1 MGKVYLAED
10 TSLGRKVAVKFLSS
24 NKAADPESRKR
35 FVHEARA
42 QAMLSHPNIAT
53 FHEVGEEGDRV
64 FIVMEYIEGQ
74 PLSRLVSSEKFSLPE
89 IPDLAI
95 QVGEGLQ
102 AAHEKGVVHRDI
114 KPENVLVTSKHH
126 AKITDFGL
134 AKWKGASTLTQTGA
148 RIGTA
153 YYMSPEQV
161 EGKKVDH
168 RTDIFSLG
176 IVLYELLCA
185 RRPFEGDTETA
196 VFYDLINNHP
206 QPLARYARN
215 LPEKLEQI
223 VMKCLAKKPEERYQ
237 SAADLVADLKMLK
250 RTSEIRV
257 SLTYPEKTKSKRW
270 LTVGLATG
278 GLALIAMTGFHFLA
292 DKSEAI
298 DSVAVLPFVNVNA
311 NPDVEYLADGITE
324 NIINSLSSIPRLKVV
339 PRSTVFRYKGNQV
352 DPQEVGAKLG
362 VGAVLAGRVV
372 QHGENLN
379 IQVDLVDIG
388 KRSQIWGE
396 QYNRKLSDI
405 LVLQE
410 EIIREIPRKLQIG
423 LSESDREQLTKRYT
437 ENTAAYQLYLK
448 GRYYFDKRTS
458 EGVKK
463 SIEYFLQAIERDSN
477 YALAYAGLANSYN
490 PQDIKLPPREAY
502 TMTKTA
508 VIRALE
514 IDDRL
519 AEAHTAMARFL
530 QNYEWD
536 WAGAEKELKRA
547 IELNPSGSEAHH
559 IYAHHLVNVGR
570 IEESLLESRKALEL
584 DSLDVLLN
592 LHSGWNFLYA
602 RQFDQAIKKLQETA
616 QMDPNFFRIYVY
628 LGRAYVGKGVYDEA
642 LKAFQKAIELEAG
655 GSEAEVMLGY
665 CYAVS
670 GRRPEATRIL
680 EKFKGLYEQ
689 NRASAYE
696 LAVIYAGLG
705 GKSLALDWLEKAVAE
720 RSGSLMLL
728 KVEPIFDGIRAD
740 VKFTELLKK
749 VGLEK

>member
-1 MGKVYLAED
+1 MGEVYLAED
-10 TSLGRKVAVKFLSS
+10 TSLGREVAVKFLSS
-24 NKAADPESRKR
+24 DKAADPESRRR

-53 FHEVGEEGDRV
+53 FHEVGEEGEKV

-74 PLSRLVSSEKFSLPE
+74 SLSRLASAEKLSLQE
-89 IPDLAI
+89 ILDLAI
-95 QVGEGLQ
+95 QVGEGLS
-102 AAHEKGVVHRDI
+102 AAHEKGITHRDI
-114 KPENVLVTSKHH
+114 KPENVLVNSKRL

-148 RIGTA
+148 RMGTA

-161 EGKKVDH
+161 EGKKLDH

-176 IVLYELLCA
+176 IVLYELLCT

-196 VFYDLINNHP
+196 IFYDLVHTHP

-223 VMKCLAKKPEERYQ
+223 VFKCLAKKPEERYQ
-237 SAADLVADLKMLK
+237 SAADLVTDLKTL
-250 RTSEIRV
+250 RRASEIGV
-257 SLTYPEKTKSKRW
+257 LPAYPEKAIAKKR
-270 LTVGLATG
+270 LKVGLAAG
-278 GLALIAMTGFHFLA
+278 GLAITAMAGFHFLA
-292 DKSEAI
+292 DRGKAI
-298 DSVAVLPFVNVNA
+298 DSVAILPFVNVNA
-311 NPDVEYLADGITE
+311 NPDAEYLADGITE
-324 NIINSLSSIPRLKVV
+324 NIINSLSSIPGLKVV
-339 PRSTVFRYKGNQV
+339 PRSTVFRYKGNEV
-352 DPQEVGAKLG
+352 DPQEVGKKLG

-372 QHGENLN
+372 QRGESLN
-379 IQVDLVDIG
+379 IQIDLVNIH
-388 KRSQIWGE
+388 KQSQIWGG

-410 EIIREIPRKLQIG
+410 EIVREIPKRLQIG
-423 LSESDREQLTKRYT
+423 LSESDRKRLTKRYT

-490 PQDIKLPPREAY
+490 PQDIKLPPKEAY
-502 TMTKTA
+502 TKAKTA
-508 VIRALE
+508 VMRALE
-514 IDDRL
+514 IDDGL
-519 AEAHTAMARFL
+519 AEAHAAMARFL
-530 QNYEWD
+530 QNFEWD
-536 WAGAEKELKRA
+536 WMGAEREFKRA
-547 IELNPSGSEAHH
+547 IELNPGYAEARHV
-559 IYAHHLVNVGR
+559 YAHYLVNVGR

-602 RQFDQAIKKLQETA
+602 RQFDRAIKKLQETL
-616 QMDPNFFRIYVY
+616 QMDPNFFRAYAF

-655 GSEAEVMLGY
+655 GSEAEVMLGH

-680 EKFKGLYEQ
+680 EKFKGLHEQ
-689 NRASAYE
+689 NRASAYD

-705 GKSLALDWLEKAVAE
+705 EKSWALDWLEKAVAE

-728 KVEPIFDGIRAD
+728 KVEPIFDGLRANPR
-740 VKFTELLKK
+740 FTDLLKK